1 MVLIGNTEAEV
12 QKTVALQEGAQRR
25 ILSLAVREG
34 VTEEVSFIS
43 CSLKRLRRKRG
54 HSKKRQ

>member
-54 HSKKRQ
+54 HSK